1 MKEDLILIWSIVALV
16 SIMAITA
23 VYAQVI
29 PTTTTQIRLTRAEVT
44 NLTAKGIDVSSLG
57 TSEVKCASS
66 MCAYLIYQIKVQDG
80 VAYQVPIS
88 LVNMK
93 NSSTIASS
101 ATLKLRDMAGS
112 KPIKKPRQS
121 FNSTKLEIISQ

>member
-1 MKEDLILIWSIVALV
+1 MKTLYIISICAIALL
-16 SIMAITA
+16 MAIM

-57 TSEVKCASS
+57 TSEVKCAGS

-112 KPIKKPRQS
+112 RPIKKPRQS
-121 FNSTKLEIISQ
+121 FNSTKLEIVSQ